1 MKIGNR
7 EFDVKNKTYIM
18 GILNVTGFF
27 LRWRKMER
35 YGSCPETYRSYDRR
49 RC

>member
-18 GILNVTGFF
+18 GILNVTPDSFSDASF
-27 LRWRKMER
+27 
-35 YGSCPETYRSYDRR
+35 RSLKKIPFKL
-49 RC
+49 